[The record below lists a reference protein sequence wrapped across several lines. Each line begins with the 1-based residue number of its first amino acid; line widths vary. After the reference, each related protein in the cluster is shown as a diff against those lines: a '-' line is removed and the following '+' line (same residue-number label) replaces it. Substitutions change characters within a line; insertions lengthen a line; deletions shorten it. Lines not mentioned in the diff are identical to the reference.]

1 MASQASDPSTGGSG
15 LDDIN
20 VRSKFGI
27 WINPDLYQTRTIAIP
42 SQGELHSG

>member
-15 LDDIN
+15 LDDTN
-20 VRSKFGI
+20 ASSKFGI
-27 WINPDLYQTRTIAIP
+27 WINPDLYQTHPIAIP